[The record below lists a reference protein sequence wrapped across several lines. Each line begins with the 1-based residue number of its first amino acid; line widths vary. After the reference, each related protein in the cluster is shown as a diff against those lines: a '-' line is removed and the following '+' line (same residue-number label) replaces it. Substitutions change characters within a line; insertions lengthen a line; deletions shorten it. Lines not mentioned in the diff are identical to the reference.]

1 MKARKGFTL
10 VEVLLAAVILGLGLT
25 GILVSMSQSQ
35 RFMQTM
41 PDLITA
47 QEVMDMG
54 EMAYPLAETKDV
66 ADLDVSEK
74 KVDDLWRIIAGDNGP
89 QLSREQSEKYRGFTW
104 EREDLDA
111 STSAD
116 DLKRLGYLHRVK
128 ITVVWGD
135 RFRGEK
141 NSESYISLWRDPKE
155 AQNE

>member
-1 MKARKGFTL
+1 
-10 VEVLLAAVILGLGLT
+10 
-25 GILVSMSQSQ
+25 
-35 RFMQTM
+35 
-41 PDLITA
+41 
-47 QEVMDMG
+47 
-54 EMAYPLAETKDV
+54 MAYPLAETKDV

-111 STSAD
+111 STSED

>member
-1 MKARKGFTL
+1 MKTRSGFTL

-54 EMAYPLAETKDV
+54 EMAFPLAETKD
-66 ADLDVSEK
+66 ASDLDVSERD
-74 KVDDLWRIIAGDNGP
+74 VDELWRIVSGDHGP
-89 QLSREQSEKYRGFTW
+89 QLSREQSEKYRGYTW

-111 STSAD
+111 STSDD
-116 DLKRLGYLHRVK
+116 DLKRVGYLHRVR
-128 ITVVWGD
+128 ITVTWGD

-141 NSESYISLWRDPKE
+141 NTESYIALWRDPQE
-155 AQNE
+155 AE